1 MPEHA
6 CKHFSNLTPK
16 DKLTGV
22 AFPQGSPPSWSF
34 HAECLLEWIKEE
46 PKCPPERYLNTC
58 LQKAWNLG
66 GNYPERYS
74 IPCACLFPTG
84 EGQRW
89 GWGGWGVRLGEESQ
103 PLSVSEEGSALPNQS
118 IASETSMQF
127 RARREGWDLSS
138 VPVCIQA

>member
-6 CKHFSNLTPK
+6 CKHFGNLTQEE
-16 DKLTGV
+16 KLTGV

-34 HAECLLEWIKEE
+34 HAECLLELIKEE
-46 PKCPPERYLNTC
+46 SKCPPERYLITC

-74 IPCACLFPTG
+74 IPRACLSPTG
-84 EGQRW
+84 
-89 GWGGWGVRLGEESQ
+89 GGGGGGGGCGRLGEESQ
-103 PLSVSEEGSALPNQS
+103 PLWVSEEGSALPNQS
-118 IASETSMQF
+118 IASKTSMQF

>member
-6 CKHFSNLTPK
+6 CKHFSNLTQEE
-16 DKLTGV
+16 KLTGV
-22 AFPQGSPPSWSF
+22 ALPQGSPPSWSF
-34 HAECLLEWIKEE
+34 HAECLLERIKEE
-46 PKCPPERYLNTC
+46 SKCPPGRYLITC

-66 GNYPERYS
+66 GNYPERYN
-74 IPCACLFPTG
+74 IPCACLSPTE
-84 EGQRW
+84 EGRW
-89 GWGGWGVRLGEESQ
+89 GWGVRLGEESQ

-118 IASETSMQF
+118 IASKTSMQF